1 MTIEEKIRAL
11 PPALQVEVEDFVTYL
26 LERRSP
32 RIHRPISCSWAGVLE
47 DMKKEYTSVE
57 LQHAV
62 SQWRTGKR

>member
-11 PPALQVEVEDFVTYL
+11 PPALQDEVEDFVAFL

-32 RIHRPISCSWAGVLE
+32 RIHRPLSCAWAGALGE
-47 DMKKEYTSVE
+47 LKDQFTSVE

-62 SQWRTGKR
+62 SQWR